1 MRFGLRERISVT
13 ALVASVTALVAV
25 LVLVGPGL
33 RRRALDHARDRLTA
47 EAHYVEV
54 IRHPELGRIVEEV
67 LQNGQPR
74 TAAVRLPRLGGDYE
88 VSAAPFPGLEGEPH
102 GAVATFEDVSDRR
115 RADEIRRDFAANASH
130 ELRTPLTSIRGLVEA
145 LEDGGALDDPET
157 AHRFLAEDPRERRPH
172 GRPHLRPARA
182 LPSRRGRA
190 ALHGSSASRRGSRRR
205 GHGRARRRGRGQAD
219 RAAPRDRGRDRGNG
233 SRSPSAHPREPGRQR
248 AQIHAGGRSARAA
261 AAALQGRHGCPWKTA
276 GRRGRRADDARGC
289 RRSAHGVRPRSAAS
303 SRHGGVLT
311 LARRRA
317 PLTARRAASDP
328 RCRSSVGDRSSP
340 RRSSSCRSS
349 LSRRRRTNG
358 PRFRLP

>member
-157 AHRFLAEDPRERRPH
+157 AHRFLQRIRANADRMAALISDLLELSRLEGGEQPSTARVRLAADLVDEVTGALADVAAGKRIELRREIAVETVETDPDHLRRILENLVDNALKYTPAGGQLELPQQRCRVDTDAH
-172 GRPHLRPARA
+172 GRQLEGAVEERMTHEDVAVQPT
-182 LPSRRGRA
+182 
-190 ALHGSSASRRGSRRR
+190 ASV
-205 GHGRARRRGRGQAD
+205 
-219 RAAPRDRGRDRGNG
+219 
-233 SRSPSAHPREPGRQR
+233 
-248 AQIHAGGRSARAA
+248 
-261 AAALQGRHGCPWKTA
+261 
-276 GRRGRRADDARGC
+276 RGRR
-289 RRSAHGVRPRSAAS
+289 RPVVTAAS
-303 SRHGGVLT
+303 SRSRGDGHLSRPAEPHQIRVAGRPLGIAQVRGG
-311 LARRRA
+311 RRA
-317 PLTARRAASDP
+317 
-328 RCRSSVGDRSSP
+328 VDRP
-340 RRSSSCRSS
+340 
-349 LSRRRRTNG
+349 
-358 PRFRLP
+358 